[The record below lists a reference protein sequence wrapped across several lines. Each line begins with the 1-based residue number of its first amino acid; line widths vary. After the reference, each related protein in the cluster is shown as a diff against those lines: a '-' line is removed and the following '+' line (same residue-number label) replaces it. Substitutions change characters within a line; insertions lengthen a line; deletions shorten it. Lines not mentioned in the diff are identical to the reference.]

1 MNWKVRRNDERKKD
15 GRGEWEVEGKENEWV
30 ESGENWKEKSILRK
44 KKINEDNKWNDRKI
58 WDG

>member
-58 WDG
+58 